1 MTFKPS
7 KEYQALIFSSPDLDS
22 DDIYTISYGGTADS
36 ESIDGL
42 YSQPSNYIG
51 GTEIGSITT
60 SETISKLGTFGGR
73 FGGGRGGF

>member
-1 MTFKPS
+1 M
-7 KEYQALIFSSPDLDS
+7 IFSSPDLDS
-22 DDIYTISYGGTADS
+22 DDTYTISYGGTAES